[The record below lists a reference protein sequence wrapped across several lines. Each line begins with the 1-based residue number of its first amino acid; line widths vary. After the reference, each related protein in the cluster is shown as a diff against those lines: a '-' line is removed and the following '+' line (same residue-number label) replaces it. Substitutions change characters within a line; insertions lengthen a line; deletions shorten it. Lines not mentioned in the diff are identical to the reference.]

1 MNGRGLQETKRAHT
15 NPTESAL
22 PELRRSVCLE
32 LFAVAFCRHWRV
44 LVSIASP
51 CRGGPQ
57 RRQWSVA
64 LRV

>member
-32 LFAVAFCRHWRV
+32 LFAVAFSGIDVCWCRSHRPAAAAPSGDSEVWRF
-44 LVSIASP
+44 A
-51 CRGGPQ
+51 
-57 RRQWSVA
+57 
-64 LRV
+64 

>member
-32 LFAVAFCRHWRV
+32 LFAVAFCRH
-44 LVSIASP
+44 
-51 CRGGPQ
+51 
-57 RRQWSVA
+57 
-64 LRV
+64 